1 MRLPLYKYVLV
12 VIDYIILNLS
22 FAIALRVRFSPEID
36 IVNLN
41 QVFVSEEVIIY
52 AILSLFVLLIFENN
66 QLYRYQIF
74 TTRWHQAFKL
84 IKALTVNVL
93 LTLFMCSFL
102 FHFGGRFESRLFLFY
117 FWIILIILFILYRSV
132 FYRSLFLKLQK
143 KGIFKRRLIIYG
155 AGKRGALVKEKI
167 DIGNRWQF
175 VGFIDDHKVR
185 CKENRIHGGFD
196 ELKRISD
203 NCNIDTV
210 VIAIDR
216 IAHKRLQELI
226 NALMLLDVRIY
237 VVSEKY
243 EILNNT
249 QILEEID
256 GVPLVEVNYNS
267 RNWYLNFSKR
277 VIDIVLTSIGL
288 IIISPF
294 LLLIAAIIKSTSK
307 GPIVFKQIR
316 IGKDG
321 KPFEFYKF
329 RSMYIN
335 NKSAEHEQFVKDFIS
350 GNVGSETKKIQH
362 DPRITPIGRFIRKTS
377 IDEFPQLFNVLKGQ
391 MSLVGPR
398 PCLPYEYE
406 QYKDWHKTRFMIRPG
421 CTGVW
426 QVSGRSKVTFEEMV
440 IMDYY
445 YIHNTSPWL
454 DLKLIIRTVPVVLF
468 GKGGY

>member
-1 MRLPLYKYVLV
+1 
-12 VIDYIILNLS
+12 
-22 FAIALRVRFSPEID
+22 
-36 IVNLN
+36 
-41 QVFVSEEVIIY
+41 
-52 AILSLFVLLIFENN
+52 
-66 QLYRYQIF
+66 
-74 TTRWHQAFKL
+74 
-84 IKALTVNVL
+84 
-93 LTLFMCSFL
+93 
-102 FHFGGRFESRLFLFY
+102 
-117 FWIILIILFILYRSV
+117 
-132 FYRSLFLKLQK
+132 
-143 KGIFKRRLIIYG
+143 
-155 AGKRGALVKEKI
+155 
-167 DIGNRWQF
+167 
-175 VGFIDDHKVR
+175 
-185 CKENRIHGGFD
+185 
-196 ELKRISD
+196 
-203 NCNIDTV
+203 
-210 VIAIDR
+210 
-216 IAHKRLQELI
+216 
-226 NALMLLDVRIY
+226 MLLDVRIY